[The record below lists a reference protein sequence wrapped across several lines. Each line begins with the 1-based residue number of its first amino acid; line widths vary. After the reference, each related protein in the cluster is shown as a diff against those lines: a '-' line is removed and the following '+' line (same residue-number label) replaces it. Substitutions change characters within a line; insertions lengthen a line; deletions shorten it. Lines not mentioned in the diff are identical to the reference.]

1 MSAALSAL
9 LDGIIDYAGLFP
21 PAKLNLETA
30 LKTYFKHLKGPERW
44 LVSRFVCPAGELA
57 NLADLLKDHAG
68 EPVLVTVIGSRATS
82 VAELRK
88 VVEVDEEAIQA
99 FHGETDG
106 GAEVQAYETRAIA
119 DISISKCVDI
129 LSPLAELDVFLEVPW
144 SEHIADDL
152 HAVAEHDWLGAKGRT
167 GGLSPS
173 EFPSAAAL
181 ATFLH
186 ECMSLDLRFKLTAGM
201 HHPLRHY
208 DALIGAHQHGFLN
221 VACAATLIESMDF
234 SKSEVEDVL
243 LNENP
248 ESFVFGSDSFAYNNL
263 EVDLASIEDMRSLF
277 LSYGSCSVEDP
288 ILGLASL
295 GLVQVGSR

>member
-21 PAKLNLETA
+21 PAKLDLETA
-30 LKTYFKHLKGPERW
+30 LRTYFKHLKGPEKW
-44 LVSRFVCPAGELA
+44 LVSRFVCPAGELT
-57 NLADLLKDHAG
+57 NLGELLKDYKG

-82 VAELRK
+82 VSELRQ
-88 VVEVDEEAIQA
+88 VAEQDAEAIQT

-106 GAEVQAYETRAIA
+106 AAEVQAYETRAIH
-119 DISISKCVDI
+119 DVPIGKCVDI

-144 SEHIADDL
+144 SDHQVDDL
-152 HAVAEHDWLGAKGRT
+152 HAIAEHDWLGAKGRT
-167 GGLSPS
+167 GGLVPP
-173 EFPSAAAL
+173 EFPSASAL
-181 ATFLH
+181 AVFLH

-221 VACAATLIESMDF
+221 VACAATLIEAMDF
-234 SKSEVEDVL
+234 SKSEVEEVL

-248 ESFVFGSDSFAYNNL
+248 GSFVFGSDSFAYNNL

-295 GLVQVGSR
+295 GLIQVGSR